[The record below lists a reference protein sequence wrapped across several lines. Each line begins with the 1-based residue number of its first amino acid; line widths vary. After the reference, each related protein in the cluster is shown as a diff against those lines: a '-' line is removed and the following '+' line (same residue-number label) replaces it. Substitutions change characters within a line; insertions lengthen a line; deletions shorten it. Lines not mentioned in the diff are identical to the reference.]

1 MEDIIIQE
9 ESKEELA
16 NDRLQDCVDLEIY
29 KKHLFDFST
38 GECLSNF
45 LVYVQEGQPAYLNL
59 KSSRRIKIGENY
71 VNKIELKPRFNHFY
85 WCCPELSSLGLDVFI
100 SHKTKI

>member
-29 KKHLFDFST
+29 KKHLFEFST

-45 LVYVQEGQPAYLNL
+45 LIYVQEGQPAYLNL

-71 VNKIELKPRFNHFY
+71 VNKIELKPGFNHIY